1 MDKAKGAPGNQYT
14 GKLNPSLYLRGPK
27 AARTIRAFER
37 GDETGLP
44 PRDRPM
50 DCPLFPEM
58 HAVSV
63 HADDGR
69 VDHLNGGIMAAASA
83 SMIRLQTPALR
94 QRRNR
99 LCKWCRDRSCS
110 VGRATARRTAAPKR
124 CHSRHADHLHAAR
137 RGPCSA
143 TSV

>member
-14 GKLNPSLYLRGPK
+14 GKLNPSLYLRDPK

-50 DCPLFPEM
+50 DCLLFPEM
-58 HAVSV
+58 HAVLV

-69 VDHLNGGIMAAASA
+69 VGANMHRRPSKNLPVLPPHRPPPRVARSEAKTGRGLNNS
-83 SMIRLQTPALR
+83 RLTLA
-94 QRRNR
+94 
-99 LCKWCRDRSCS
+99 
-110 VGRATARRTAAPKR
+110 GRT
-124 CHSRHADHLHAAR
+124 
-137 RGPCSA
+137 
-143 TSV
+143 